1 MLKSTWSEPVH
12 QINIDYDKFKG
23 LRSACLPKTKS
34 NIKKTNLKT
43 KYCIFF
49 SLRALI
55 EFLFVW
61 KLMCS
66 YQSHR
71 PESKKKVISLQEAN
85 STESSGDGRRSQTDG
100 CVCRKAN
107 QTITQ
112 LWSAHLMER
121 REENGY
127 VVALRANLL
136 GCINRSNS
144 ANTTYSFS
152 KDEQVFIH
160 CYYRKIF
167 LKRSEDIQWSVLKC
181 MYYVYSMKMNVSPPA
196 KDLQQDKQR
205 VISEEWSAGRL
216 MIFMIQALVEILIS
230 AVCIHV
236 FVSVLK
242 SEYKHWWIITNKCC
256 FWWLIVLITHVLK

>member
-1 MLKSTWSEPVH
+1 
-12 QINIDYDKFKG
+12 
-23 LRSACLPKTKS
+23 
-34 NIKKTNLKT
+34 
-43 KYCIFF
+43 
-49 SLRALI
+49 
-55 EFLFVW
+55 
-61 KLMCS
+61 MCS

-136 GCINRSNS
+136 GCVNRSNS

-167 LKRSEDIQWSVLKC
+167 LKRSEDIQWSVF
-181 MYYVYSMKMNVSPPA
+181 KMHV
-196 KDLQQDKQR
+196 LCIQR
-205 VISEEWSAGRL
+205 E
-216 MIFMIQALVEILIS
+216 
-230 AVCIHV
+230 
-236 FVSVLK
+236 
-242 SEYKHWWIITNKCC
+242 NKCFLTC
-256 FWWLIVLITHVLK
+256 KGFTAGQTAISQSQRSDLKEDWWFSWSRHW